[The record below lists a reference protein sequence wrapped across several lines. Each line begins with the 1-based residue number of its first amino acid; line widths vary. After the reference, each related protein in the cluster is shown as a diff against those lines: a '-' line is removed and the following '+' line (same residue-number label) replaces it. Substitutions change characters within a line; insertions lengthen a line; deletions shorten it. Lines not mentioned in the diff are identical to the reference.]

1 MDPRSEPGVSFVV
14 PVYDGE
20 RHLAEVLD
28 AILAQAD
35 GRPFETIVVDDG
47 SCDGSAA
54 ILRRYAADGCI
65 RLLTG
70 AGRGAAAAINLG
82 LQAASHP
89 IVCQVDQDVVLRA
102 GWMRALVAALAV
114 PGVAAAQGYYETP
127 RDGSLWARAMGLDLE
142 LRYSRLRGAGLGHAC
157 TGNVAWRAE
166 ALRAVG
172 GLDES
177 LGYGYDN
184 DLSYRLVAAGWRL
197 AFCREAR
204 SVHRW
209 RGGVRGYLRQQYGV
223 GYGRLDLVAKHRD
236 RRGGDDVSGMRMI
249 AHVPAMAAALL
260 AALAAG
266 AMALAGGDA
275 RPAALFAALLL
286 AALTL
291 DRAVAGAEA
300 AWRFRD
306 PAGLWF
312 VPAHLVRDLGWVV
325 ALAVWSVRRFGG
337 RAPKAWHS
345 MGRGSLL
352 LAAAASSPA
361 APAPPDAR
369 DDFLVLVPAR
379 NEAANLPAVLGELR
393 GRWPGR
399 EVVVVDDASRDDT
412 ARVVVRLG
420 VRCLRL
426 CQHLGVGGAM
436 RAGLRDALRRGY
448 GIVVRVDGD
457 GQHPPDEI
465 AALLE
470 PIFAGRA
477 DAVQGTRAGGVVAG
491 RRGGLPLLAQ
501 RLLARLLTPFA
512 GRHITDATSGFWAFG
527 PAAVRLLAEHHPTGY
542 PEPEL
547 LLLLRRNLLR
557 VDSVPVAMRERKSGR
572 TSLTLARTVLAC
584 LRVLLAVVVVP
595 QRAPIRMARNLD
607 TTAGG
612 GR

>member
-1 MDPRSEPGVSFVV
+1 MEPTSELGVSFVV

-20 RHLAEVLD
+20 RHLGEVLD

-35 GRPFETIVVDDG
+35 GRPFEVIAVDDG
-47 SCDGSAA
+47 SRDGSAA
-54 ILRRYAADGCI
+54 ILQRYAAGGRI
-65 RLLTG
+65 RLLAG
-70 AGRGAAAAINLG
+70 AGRGASAAINLG
-82 LQAASHP
+82 LRVASHP
-89 IVCQVDQDVVLRA
+89 IVCQVDQDVVLRP
-102 GWMRALVAALAV
+102 GWMRTLVAALAA

-166 ALRAVG
+166 ALHAVG

-197 AFCREAR
+197 VFCREAK
-204 SVHRW
+204 SLHRW
-209 RGGVRGYLRQQYGV
+209 RGGLGAYLRQQYGV

-236 RRGGDDVSGMRMI
+236 RSGGDDVSGMRMI
-249 AHVPAMAAALL
+249 AHVPAMAAMLI
-260 AALAAG
+260 AALVAAAVG
-266 AMALAGGDA
+266 IAGGDA
-275 RPAALFAALLL
+275 RPAATLAGLLL

-300 AWRFRD
+300 AWRFHD

-312 VPAHLVRDLGWVV
+312 VPAHLLRDLAWVA
-325 ALAVWSVRRFGG
+325 ALVVWSVRRFGG

-345 MGRGSLL
+345 MGRGSALL
-352 LAAAASSPA
+352 SPATPSAAAPT
-361 APAPPDAR
+361 PRAR
-369 DDFLVLVPAR
+369 EDFLVLVPAR
-379 NEAANLPAVLGELR
+379 NEAENLPTVLGELR
-393 GRWPGR
+393 ARWPR
-399 EVVVVDDASRDDT
+399 HEVVVVDDASSDGT
-412 ARVVVRLG
+412 ARLVAGLG

-448 GIVVRVDGD
+448 TTVVRVDGD
-457 GQHPPDEI
+457 GQHPPEEI
-465 AALLE
+465 AALIAPILE
-470 PIFAGRA
+470 DRA
-477 DAVQGTRAGGVVAG
+477 DAVQGTRAGGVAAG
-491 RRGGLPLLAQ
+491 RRGALSLLAQ
-501 RLLARLLTPFA
+501 RLLGRLLTPLA
-512 GRHITDATSGFWAFG
+512 GRPIADATSGFWAFG

-547 LLLLRRNLLR
+547 LLLLRRNRLR
-557 VDSVPVAMRERKSGR
+557 VAEVPVAMRERRGGR
-572 TSLTLARTVLAC
+572 TSLTLLRTGLAC

-595 QRAPIRMARNLD
+595 QRAPIRMTGILG
-607 TTAGG
+607 TKGG
-612 GR
+612 VER